1 MKLQVYSA
9 TGAETGREVELP
21 EHIFGIEP
29 NEHAMYLAVKAYL
42 AAQRQGTHKA
52 KERGEIAGSTKKLHK
67 QKGTGGSRKGDIKNP
82 LFRSGGRIFGPR
94 PRTYGIKLNKKVKL
108 NARASAYSTKAA
120 EGKLK
125 VVEDLQFAAPKTK
138 DFVNF
143 LNGVQATE
151 GKVLLIT
158 ADNEP
163 NVYRSG
169 RNLPNNTVLSVGTV
183 NTYEIMRAGTVLVA
197 EGAIEKLKEQ
207 FAALETATTND

>member
-1 MKLQVYSA
+1 MKLPIYSA

-21 EHIFGIEP
+21 AEVFGIEP
-29 NEHAMYLAVKAYL
+29 NEHAVYLAVKAYL

-120 EGKLK
+120 DGKIKL
-125 VVEDLQFAAPKTK
+125 VEDLQFAAPRTK
-138 DFVNF
+138 DFVSF
-143 LNGVQATE
+143 LDGVKSNE

-158 ADNEP
+158 AENDT

-169 RNLPNNTVLSVGTV
+169 RNLPNVTVLSVGTV
-183 NTYEIMRAGTVLVA
+183 NTYEIMRAGTILLA
-197 EGAIEKLKEQ
+197 ESAVDKIKEQ
-207 FAALETATTND
+207 FTALQTATTNE

>member
-1 MKLQVYSA
+1 MKLQVHSV
-9 TGAETGREVELP
+9 TGADTGREVELP
-21 EHIFGIEP
+21 ENIFGVEP
-29 NEHAMYLAVKAYL
+29 NEHAVYLAVKAHL
-42 AAQRQGTHKA
+42 AAQRQGTHKT

-94 PRTYGIKLNKKVKL
+94 PRTYNIKLNKKVKL
-108 NARASAYSTKAA
+108 TARASALSAKAA
-120 EGKLK
+120 AGKIML
-125 VVEDLQFAAPKTK
+125 VEDLQFDAPKTK

-143 LNGVQATE
+143 LSAVKATE

-158 ADNEP
+158 AENDA

-169 RNLPNNTVLSVGTV
+169 RNLPNSTIVSAGAL
-183 NTYEIMRAGTVLVA
+183 NTYEVMRAGTVLLA

-207 FAALETATTND
+207 FAALETTTTNG

>member
-1 MKLQVYSA
+1 MKLQVHSA

-21 EHIFGIEP
+21 DNIFGVEP
-29 NEHAMYLAVKAYL
+29 NEHAVYLAVKSYL

-94 PRTYGIKLNKKVKL
+94 PRTYSIKLNKKVKL
-108 NARASAYSTKAA
+108 SARASALSAKATA
-120 EGKLK
+120 GKIML
-125 VVEDLQFAAPKTK
+125 VEDLKFDAPKTK
-138 DFVNF
+138 DFVSF
-143 LNGVQATE
+143 LDAVKANE

-158 ADNEP
+158 AENDA
-163 NVYRSG
+163 NVFRSG
-169 RNLPNNTVLSVGTV
+169 RNLPNSTIVSAGAL
-183 NTYEIMRAGTVLVA
+183 NTYEVMRAGTVLIA

-207 FAALETATTND
+207 FAAHETTTTNG

>member
-1 MKLQVYSA
+1 MKLQVHSA

-21 EHIFGIEP
+21 ENIFGVVP
-29 NEHAMYLAVKAYL
+29 NEHAVYLAVKAHL

-82 LFRSGGRIFGPR
+82 LFRSGGRVFGPR

-108 NARASAYSTKAA
+108 TARASALSAKASA
-120 EGKLK
+120 GKIML
-125 VVEDLQFAAPKTK
+125 VEDLKFDAPKTK

-143 LNGVQATE
+143 LSAVKATE

-158 ADNEP
+158 AENDA

-169 RNLPNNTVLSVGTV
+169 RNLPNSTIVSAGAL
-183 NTYEIMRAGTVLVA
+183 NTYEVMRAGTVLVA

-207 FAALETATTND
+207 FAALETTTTNG